1 MIHKETVRRLKSLK
15 LQINFNKILQTI
27 IIKNMK
33 YLMFYIF
40 NTGNTL
46 EEEYSNSHML
56 EVNSIVEI
64 EHIEE
69 TETITSQYS

>member
-1 MIHKETVRRLKSLK
+1 
-15 LQINFNKILQTI
+15 
-27 IIKNMK
+27 MK
-33 YLMFYIF
+33 YLIFYIF

-46 EEEYSNSHML
+46 EDEPSNSHML

-69 TETITSQYS
+69 TETITSQYEENPIMDISIN